1 MDCQQARN
9 YVRKTVNTDRVCS
22 ENAAIEHGVSP
33 AVWTKD
39 NINKMKEQLG
49 ELGCI
54 FDWDRELAT
63 CDPQYYR

>member
-1 MDCQQARN
+1 M
-9 YVRKTVNTDRVCS
+9 CS

-33 AVWTKD
+33 AVWTKE

-63 CDPQYYR
+63 CDPEYYR